1 MLPVAVALH
10 LPAPA
15 LPHAPALALHSV
27 SVVLERRM
35 EFYEASGT
43 QSSPELLSGTATTTP
58 ESSPTPSRT
67 SFRSTVSTLTAHAP
81 TPSSSLSSATL
92 TGFTLGRKRSASP
105 AAVLPAKSLSS
116 PIASAES
123 TLGGTTGGSG
133 SSAALTINLAVPP
146 RPAPSQW
153 PLGETTRTDLASIA
167 FYVRVKV
174 GVAVQ
179 SASASQS
186 RSHSPPHAA
195 PAPSSAA
202 APTVYEYELPE
213 REVQVVSVTEDER
226 AVALARVAERRSRSG
241 ANSRRASVGAA
252 DAKPMLAT
260 DAAAGAEAVPPLPK
274 GASAIKFG
282 LDDALKGG
290 VSAAMLNSRLKN
302 VKASREAAA
311 AAAGLALGPSSTP
324 AVSGPSGSG
333 SSGSSACSSTPS
345 TVSSCSPLV
354 SQSGQNTQHDYISNT
369 YNYNAK
375 ESPVPRTPRSKTPTG
390 TARRPQTTSG
400 APPSAH
406 NSKAAQAH
414 VRRTQ
419 SGQATYHRP
428 PSDALPPHEPDPARQ
443 LLAPDWAERDGGK
456 ASGGSSRRSSQG
468 AGSKSDSEARARARK
483 DRSPPACDAPAVPA
497 SPHRMVPPS
506 PSRPIPPP
514 PPPASWPPA
523 PRQPAS
529 PPPPSFASRSPSSS
543 PPASV
548 SSHAHTPMHAPI
560 PRVSVNPSARS
571 SPNLLDP
578 MSADARGR
586 DKQRRPRG
594 NSNASPRTAKGFFT
608 ALLSAKA

>member
-1 MLPVAVALH
+1 
-10 LPAPA
+10 
-15 LPHAPALALHSV
+15 
-27 SVVLERRM
+27 M

-58 ESSPTPSRT
+58 EASPAASRT
-67 SFRSTVSTLTAHAP
+67 SFRSTVSTLTAHTH

-92 TGFTLGRKRSASP
+92 TGFTLGKKRSASP
-105 AAVLPAKSLSS
+105 AAVLPAKAHAS

-123 TLGGTTGGSG
+123 TLGGSAGGSSS
-133 SSAALTINLAVPP
+133 SSAALTIHLAVPP

-167 FYVRVKV
+167 FFVRVKV
-174 GVAVQ
+174 GVVVPA
-179 SASASQS
+179 ASQARS
-186 RSHSPPHAA
+186 RSQSPHQAA
-195 PAPSSAA
+195 PAPSSSAA

-213 REVQVVSVTEDER
+213 REVQVVSVTEEER
-226 AVALARVAERRSRSG
+226 AAALTRVAERRSRSG

-252 DAKPMLAT
+252 DAKPMLAA
-260 DAAAGAEAVPPLPK
+260 DAGAGAEAVPPLPK
-274 GASAIKFG
+274 GASTIKFG

-324 AVSGPSGSG
+324 TPAVGGPSGSG

-354 SQSGQNTQHDYISNT
+354 SQSGQNAQHDYMSNT

-375 ESPVPRTPRSKTPTG
+375 ESPAPRTPRSKTPTG

-406 NSKAAQAH
+406 NNKAVQAH

-428 PSDALPPHEPDPARQ
+428 PSEGLSPHAPDPARHQ
-443 LLAPDWAERDGGK
+443 LLAPDWAERDAGK
-456 ASGGSSRRSSQG
+456 PSGSSSRRSSQSAG
-468 AGSKSDSEARARARK
+468 SKSAGSKSDSEARARARK
-483 DRSPPACDAPAVPA
+483 DRSPPACDAAALPA

-514 PPPASWPPA
+514 PPPPSSWPNA
-523 PRQPAS
+523 PRQSAS
-529 PPPPSFASRSPSSS
+529 PPSPSPSFSSCSPSCS

-548 SSHAHTPMHAPI
+548 SSDAHAPI
-560 PRVSVNPSARS
+560 PRASMNPSARS

-578 MSADARGR
+578 TSADARGR